1 MKSFNFNIFYVLNQL
16 RSLWFLKN
24 LFEIKYHFFLINH
37 NFQTVLVFF
46 KVWIFQDHSFDEGK
60 KHVKLVQYKHEY
72 TNMVKIQDYCGI
84 KDGLSVLFFVFN
96 KVSNSGFKQ
105 HVCWFTYHELFEP
118 FLLFVG
124 NDIVKPTEFSLS
136 KNIRKIIHC
145 FSNSNYGCYHQRET
159 NWNVM
164 IWFNE
169 P

>member
-24 LFEIKYHFFLINH
+24 LFEIKYHYFLINH

-46 KVWIFQDHSFDEGK
+46 KVWIFRLMRVRIMNNLYRTNTNIQTWWKYRIIVVLKMVFQCCFLSFIRF
-60 KHVKLVQYKHEY
+60 QA
-72 TNMVKIQDYCGI
+72 T
-84 KDGLSVLFFVFN
+84 
-96 KVSNSGFKQ
+96 GFKQ
-105 HVCWFTYHELFEP
+105 QVCWFTYHELYEP
-118 FLLFVG
+118 FLLLVG
-124 NDIVKPTEFSLS
+124 NDIVKPAEFSLS

-164 IWFNE
+164 IRFYE